1 MTISEATFNQAK
13 LAYERVDP
21 YVPSIAKKAALTGV
35 AYTPVLQINKDIAK
49 RAATS
54 LGTTACSAAD
64 YTEKLVLDTATTIGD
79 AAIRTKVLFVNQDA
93 VITTAV
99 NAKNV
104 IVDTTSSAA
113 NRVKTTTTSATNRVI
128 STTSN
133 AASFVGQTAI
143 NAKDKVLGT
152 AIYAKDMAVETAT
165 GAVNYVRG
173 NGKSTINDV
182 KENTEGV
189 SEDKGKVASI
199 SVNSEY

>member
-1 MTISEATFNQAK
+1 M
-13 LAYERVDP
+13 
-21 YVPSIAKKAALTGV
+21 
-35 AYTPVLQINKDIAK
+35 
-49 RAATS
+49 
-54 LGTTACSAAD
+54 
-64 YTEKLVLDTATTIGD
+64 LDTATTIGD
-79 AAIRTKVLFVNQDA
+79 AAIRTKVFFVNKDA

-165 GAVNYVRG
+165 GAVKYVRG
-173 NGKSTINDV
+173 NGKPTNNDV
-182 KENTEGV
+182 NENAEGV
-189 SEDKGKVASI
+189 SEDKSKVASV
-199 SVNSEY
+199 SVNSDY